1 MVIKVTVMGVLQK
14 LTQAIGLGREI
25 NLDDCINDMNE
36 MDIMEEAADF
46 YVKPIALEQD
56 SDLELVKDE
65 LGQGNIVLLNI
76 TPLSRSPAKLKQM
89 IESIKQHIT
98 TINGDIAR
106 LDEEKV
112 LITPSRVK
120 IVKNRKKR

>member
-1 MVIKVTVMGVLQK
+1 MGVLQK

-89 IESIKQHIT
+89 IEGIKQHIT